1 MEGIDT
7 EQANLFSSIFVTLFL
22 IIFHLHGS
30 GISNASAK
38 TKNRWEP
45 LSVSL

>member
-7 EQANLFSSIFVTLFL
+7 EQTNLFCSVFVTLFL

-38 TKNRWEP
+38 TKNWQEP
-45 LSVSL
+45 LSDSL